1 MLDIKQPLVGTY
13 FSRGSNI
20 GTATWVEDPG
30 LQRRVCHSGRKCEWP
45 WLTRETWDNRWREGE
60 GKKVS
65 KCHSCPESSWWVMR
79 LLGRTFRNPLK
90 FPLWN
95 LFNVCSLRTVG
106 GGQRAE
112 LILTLKI
119 LSPKVSLEGRDWQ
132 RLFFELLRAVPCG
145 HFSSKTLKKKKKKA
159 GLSQWRLA
167 LVLCFWKAI
176 FKNGH
181 FGRVCASRVIFLCTF
196 PWMNIWRLVS
206 WIPLRCHF

>member
-145 HFSSKTLKKKKKKA
+145 HFSSKTLKKKKKKPVYHNDA
-159 GLSQWRLA
+159 WPLFCVFEKRFLKMVILGGYVPVVSFFFALSHEW
-167 LVLCFWKAI
+167 I
-176 FKNGH
+176 FGAW
-181 FGRVCASRVIFLCTF
+181 CPESL
-196 PWMNIWRLVS
+196 
-206 WIPLRCHF
+206 